1 MTQVTGIVKSIT
13 ALKCF
18 ITQAT
23 DIAGINY
30 SCKMS
35 YDTRY

>member
-1 MTQVTGIVKSIT
+1 MTQATVIAKSIT

-23 DIAGINY
+23 NIAGINY